1 MYYLK
6 QKHSLSV
13 FAFFIFIATS
23 CSTSFVPV
31 KAEHDGYRISDS
43 LSRDTFMYSLMAPYR
58 DSVDRSMNQ
67 VIGVA
72 EKSLE
77 KKQPEGTLGNFMADA
92 MFYAGSKKYGI
103 PVDGAFVNYGGV
115 RITQLAAGPVT
126 RSKVFEMMPFDNL
139 VIIQRLKGSELQAFL
154 NLIADRGGWPMS
166 GITMQIKDR
175 KAINVQVGGKPLDL
189 TKTYTIINSDYV
201 ASGGD
206 NAAML
211 KNLPQESNGYLMRD
225 AIFDY
230 IKMLQ
235 AEGKKINANIE
246 NRVTNVE

>member
-1 MYYLK
+1 MHHLK
-6 QKHSLSV
+6 QKPSMAALGFLIV
-13 FAFFIFIATS
+13 FAVS
-23 CSTSFVPV
+23 CSTTYVPIT
-31 KAEHDGYRISDS
+31 AEHAGYRISDS
-43 LSRDTFMYSLMAPYR
+43 LSRDTFLQTLMRPYR

-67 VIGVA
+67 VIGTAV
-72 EKSLE
+72 KSLE

-92 MFYAGSKKYGI
+92 MYYAGSKKYGI

-139 VIIQRLKGSELQAFL
+139 VIIQRLKGSELQSFL

-166 GITMQIKDR
+166 GITMHIRDK
-175 KAINVQVGGKPLDL
+175 KAVNVKVGGQPLDMN
-189 TKTYTIINSDYV
+189 KTYTIINSDYV

-206 NAAML
+206 NAVML

-235 AEGKKINANIE
+235 AERKDINANIE
-246 NRVTNVE
+246 NRVTNDQ